1 MFQSVFYPVLRR
13 IFLSFEFEKID
24 LRVEL
29 PHTHPHTPHTPIT
42 RTHDTHT
49 GVTSPILV
57 RHNTYLQNSASIRL
71 GCFDTSSAHRIAEIL
86 LRNSALDLQDTIAEA
101 QFHASLRLNWT
112 ANLLFRLFGMI
123 PIFFLLKKKYS
134 NFFSSIEISK
144 PFFSVMRPKIEILVW

>member
-1 MFQSVFYPVLRR
+1 MWERECVVRCGRGVVWVWVSGVGAIWSVACCREKMQGVTPVEW
-13 IFLSFEFEKID
+13 FHSFEFEKID

-101 QFHASLRLNWT
+101 QFHASLRLD
-112 ANLLFRLFGMI
+112 
-123 PIFFLLKKKYS
+123 
-134 NFFSSIEISK
+134 
-144 PFFSVMRPKIEILVW
+144 

>member
-1 MFQSVFYPVLRR
+1 MQGVTPVEW
-13 IFLSFEFEKID
+13 FHSFEFEKID
-24 LRVEL
+24 LRGEL

-86 LRNSALDLQDTIAEA
+86 LRNSALDLQDAIVEA
-101 QFHASLRLNWT
+101 QF
-112 ANLLFRLFGMI
+112 LLFRLFGMI
-123 PIFFLLKKKYS
+123 PIFFLLKK
-134 NFFSSIEISK
+134 NILIFFLPLK
-144 PFFSVMRPKIEILVW
+144 FQNRFSR